1 MNLITKKNKTMK
13 KGFLAGVST
22 LVLTVILFS
31 ACTSVPQKEIDAA
44 TAAIEAAKAAGAEMY
59 ANQEFL
65 ALQDS
70 MTAVMGAVKASN
82 AVEKLNEVTIM
93 AQDVALKS
101 ESKKEELKNAIQTT
115 LADVKKLIESNTQLL
130 TDAAKIK
137 EAATKLDG
145 IKSELKVVENTV
157 NEADAMFGQG
167 EFIATIDKAKAAKDK
182 ASEINKQLEE
192 IVKGKAKNKKA

>member
-1 MNLITKKNKTMK
+1 MK
-13 KGFLAGVST
+13 KGFLAGVIT
-22 LVLTVILFS
+22 LMLSVILFS
-31 ACTSVPQKEIDAA
+31 ACSTVPQKEIDAA

-82 AVEKLNEVTIM
+82 SVEKLNEVTIM

-137 EAATKLDG
+137 EAASKLEG
-145 IKSELKVVENTV
+145 IKSELKVVETTV